1 MPKSNQQHKTLQAQ
15 ERYYYNAVVNTGSGK
30 AEPVVFQVPPAIH
43 KAIVGEI
50 DLQVSMGVVD
60 PDFNP
65 TPKKK
70 RKNYRSIDDEWDA

>member
-1 MPKSNQQHKTLQAQ
+1 VPKSNQQHKTLQAQ

-30 AEPVVFQVPPAIH
+30 AEPVVFQVPPAVH
-43 KAIVGEI
+43 AAIMNNM
-50 DLQVSMGVVD
+50 QVSMGVVD